1 MSDWFADDSFWAE
14 LYPFEFPETVF
25 ATGEAQIEH
34 AIDLSGVRG
43 GPALDLGC
51 GPGRH
56 AIALAKR
63 GFRVTAVDIS
73 RFHLAKARERAEAAG
88 LAVEFVESDMR
99 SFVRPEA
106 YNLALSL
113 FTSFGYFE
121 DKQDDLRV
129 LRNVHRSLKA
139 GGVLLMDI
147 MGKERLA
154 RVFQPTV
161 SQRASDGTLLIRR
174 HEIVDDWTRVR
185 NEWIIV
191 RKDQT
196 RTLEFVVRLY
206 SGQELKELLGAAGFP
221 TITLYG
227 GLDGRS
233 YDFNAERLVAVAG
246 KKHGP

>member
-14 LYPFEFPETVF
+14 LYPFEFPDTVF
-25 ATGEAQIEH
+25 ATGEAQIEN
-34 AIDLSGVRG
+34 AIDLSRVRG
-43 GPALDLGC
+43 GDALDLGC

-63 GFRVTAVDIS
+63 GFHVTAVDIS
-73 RFHLAKARERAEAAG
+73 CFHLAKARERAGAAG

-99 SFVRPEA
+99 SFARPEA
-106 YNLALSL
+106 FHLVLSL

-121 DKQDDLRV
+121 DKHDDLRV
-129 LRNVHRSLKA
+129 LRNVHRSLKP
-139 GGVLLMDI
+139 GGVLLMDV

-161 SQRASDGTLLIRR
+161 SQRTPDGTLLIRR

-191 RKDQT
+191 KKDQT
-196 RTLEFVVRLY
+196 RTLEFVVRVY

-221 TITLYG
+221 TIKLYG
-227 GLDGRS
+227 GLDGRA
-233 YDFNAERLVAVAG
+233 YDFDAERLVAVAG
-246 KKHGP
+246 K

>member
-1 MSDWFADDSFWAE
+1 MPDWFADDSFWAE
-14 LYPFEFPETVF
+14 LYPFEFPETVI

-63 GFRVTAVDIS
+63 GFCVTAVDIS
-73 RFHLAKARERAEAAG
+73 RFHLAKAREQAEAAG
-88 LAVEFVESDMR
+88 LPVEFVESDMR

-154 RVFQPTV
+154 RIFQPTV
-161 SQRASDGTLLIRR
+161 SQRAPDGVLLIRR

-191 RKDQT
+191 KNDQT
-196 RTLEFVVRLY
+196 RTLEFVVRVY

-221 TITLYG
+221 TIKLYG
-227 GLDGRS
+227 GLDGRP
-233 YDFNAERLVAVAG
+233 YGFDAQRLVAVAG
-246 KKHGP
+246 K